1 MLYGILLAVFKLQD
15 GAVVCFI
22 QGFQKLQ
29 SQDGARPFVN
39 EYDCPLLELTRTIF
53 STPGRNILR
62 AVSVVHEC
70 GAIAVAL
77 RKLRQLR
84 TLNGKKLLGQNL
96 LLNMTG
102 ATLCIPT
109 MFIVYFD
116 TSRVVKITSSI

>member
-15 GAVVCFI
+15 GAVVCLI

-29 SQDGARPFVN
+29 SQDGARLFMN

-70 GAIAVAL
+70 GASCRFDETQTIESVE
-77 RKLRQLR
+77 RQEITRTKLTFEHDWSN
-84 TLNGKKLLGQNL
+84 TLYSFN
-96 LLNMTG
+96 
-102 ATLCIPT
+102 
-109 MFIVYFD
+109 VYC
-116 TSRVVKITSSI
+116 VL